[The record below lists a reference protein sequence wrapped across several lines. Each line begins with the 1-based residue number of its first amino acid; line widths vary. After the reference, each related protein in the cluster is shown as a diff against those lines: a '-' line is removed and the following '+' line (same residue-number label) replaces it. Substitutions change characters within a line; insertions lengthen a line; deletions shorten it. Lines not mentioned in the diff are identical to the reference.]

1 MTAPVCVVI
10 EDSLLLPYRILA
22 IAPTSFFA
30 DYGAHVRIYE
40 EVRHLQERGHR
51 VTICTYHNGDAVPG
65 MDIRRSLN
73 VPWRQGVQ
81 VGSTRHKLY
90 FDVMLEWTVLRAAL
104 RTRPHLIHAHMYE
117 GALLGWPLRQLLGVP
132 LVFDYQGSLSGEMI
146 DHHFLRRDGTFYPAV
161 RGLESWIN
169 GLPDAIITSSE
180 NGAAALRDTFQ
191 VPPERVFPITDGVNT
206 SVFAPPGTAAARE
219 TVAARKALLG
229 IPPEAKV
236 VVYLG
241 VLAPYQGTDLLLE
254 AARTVLQTQPDT
266 YFVIMGYP
274 GAESYARL
282 AGEMG
287 LLHRVLFPGRI
298 PYAEAPA
305 WLSVG
310 DVAVAPKLSATEGAG
325 KIGNYMA
332 LGLPT
337 VAFDTPVSR
346 EFLGDLGLYAERGN
360 AVALAGALDSILDDD
375 ARRPRLGA
383 ALRDRAVRCYSW
395 QAAVRR
401 IEDVYA
407 VARRWRGGAQPAP
420 VPPPLRSARQ

>member
-1 MTAPVCVVI
+1 
-10 EDSLLLPYRILA
+10 LPYRILA

-117 GALLGWPLRQLLGVP
+117 GTLLGWPVRQLLGIP
-132 LVFDYQGSLSGEMI
+132 LIFDYQGSLTGEMV
-146 DHHFLRRDGTFYPAV
+146 DHHFLRPDGTFYPAV

-180 NGAAALRDTFQ
+180 NGAAALRDGFH
-191 VPPERVFPITDGVNT
+191 VPPERIFPITDGVNT
-206 SVFAPPGTAAARE
+206 TVFAPPTTAAQRE
-219 TVAARKALLG
+219 TVAARKAQLG

-241 VLAPYQGTDLLLE
+241 VLAPYQGIDLLLE

-274 GAESYARL
+274 GVESYARL

-298 PYAEAPA
+298 PYPEAPS

-360 AVALAGALDSILDDD
+360 APDLAATLASILADD
-375 ARRPRLGA
+375 ARRPHLGV
-383 ALRDRAVRCYSW
+383 ALRERAIRCYSW
-395 QAAVRR
+395 HAAIRR
-401 IEDVYA
+401 IEDVYEL
-407 VARRWRGGAQPAP
+407 ARQRRGGSQPAP
-420 VPPPLRSARQ
+420 LARRAGSKQ